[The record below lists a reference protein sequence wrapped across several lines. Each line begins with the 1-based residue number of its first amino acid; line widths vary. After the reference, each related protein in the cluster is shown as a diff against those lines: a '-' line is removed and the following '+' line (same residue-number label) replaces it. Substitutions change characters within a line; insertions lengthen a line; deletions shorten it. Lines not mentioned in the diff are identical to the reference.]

1 MPSKIRLQRIS
12 ERIREELSS
21 MLLTQVSDPR
31 LSGVFVN
38 DVKVDRELAYA
49 DIYVSAVE
57 GRERSKEVIEGL
69 YSAQGFLRRALADR
83 VELRV
88 FPRLRFH
95 WDPTPERADQIE
107 RVFAQ
112 MHAQDQQNQT
122 VDGEVTEETAEDA
135 EAATEADAEEMD
147 NAALD
152 DFSTAEDLM
161 AADDLPEDEGD
172 SEKANDE

>member
-1 MPSKIRLQRIS
+1 MPSKIRLQKIS

-57 GRERSKEVIEGL
+57 GIERSKEVIEGL
-69 YSAQGFLRRALADR
+69 ISAQGFLRRVLADK

-95 WDPTPERADQIE
+95 WDPTPERADQLE

-112 MHAQDQQNQT
+112 MQAQEQQAKNENAPTDDEEMVEEIVEET
-122 VDGEVTEETAEDA
+122 VDDVDVDDEDV
-135 EAATEADAEEMD
+135 E
-147 NAALD
+147 
-152 DFSTAEDLM
+152 EDLM
-161 AADDLPEDEGD
+161 DDRGD
-172 SEKANDE
+172 TEKDNDD